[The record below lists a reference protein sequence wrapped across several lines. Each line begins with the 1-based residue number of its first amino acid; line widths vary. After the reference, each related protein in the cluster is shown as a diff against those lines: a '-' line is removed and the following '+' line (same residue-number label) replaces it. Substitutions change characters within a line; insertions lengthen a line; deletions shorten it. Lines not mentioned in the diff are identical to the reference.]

1 MANPKKRAEAVL
13 APQKTINYQFTA
25 IPTKLFYMCD
35 TNCRNMLFVLIQLSD
50 KYSDNEGWFERAN
63 LTLRTDT
70 GFSENLVRAT
80 VDSLYRHGIV
90 EVICNNK
97 TSNRYRL
104 NIDKF
109 GEFEKYSMDEI
120 RNNSE
125 LKITQTKY
133 KNNFTPSYLTQQ
145 SGKELCKQNCK
156 KVRTYID
163 NIENKKN
170 INNIT
175 VNNSIHE
182 NIEKRP
188 NEFKDTDDDY
198 TDLLNSDVYE
208 GELDEW
214 QERLIDETVE
224 VYMDTKDL
232 DTSNSNVEDKNT
244 NMPIPTIGNDTDS
257 NYGVNTALNSLNQI
271 HGDYRQFNEQ
281 FNKIY
286 EDLRRYREEWKQTHS
301 FDADSNIID
310 NLKSAVEMHRDGKLT
325 AKQINGYF
333 RFIMGYFKMRV
344 KYNRKLIFSNN
355 TLKEWFWEALHDYFN
370 STLTEE
376 EYLFTYIEQKTNNLT
391 ELNAK
396 GEKSLSA
403 FAAYATEIAS
413 LHLMKYEYADTSIS
427 QTYRQLIMDTYGF
440 QSSITSPL
448 SPTGKQSVFSNNN
461 INHQP
466 QTAPEAQNKAVVTP
480 STTSNEEMSTFRP
493 KDVTEG
499 ESAIME
505 ELKLKAKDIINQ
517 CRKNCLLVK
526 TDNQIYNASEISA
539 ILNPIVELIESVPT
553 VEVLEYINN
562 QATGLMNRLYSNPTF
577 HFKTLTSIYENLK
590 YTYEV
595 RHSQLTDPKFT
606 VDIESC
612 YDKINSIK
620 VYPYLSE
627 KEIKANLKTVEK
639 FTEFANNTNYILSQ
653 DDIKAIDT
661 YLWEIENTN
670 TSIDE
675 DLVDEINETT
685 TKWKQLKKKFGM

>member
-35 TNCRNMLFVLIQLSD
+35 TNCRNMLCVLIQLSD
-50 KYSDNEGWFERAN
+50 MYSDSEGWFERAN

-109 GEFEKYSMDEI
+109 CEFEKYSMVEI
-120 RNNSE
+120 HNNSE

-163 NIENKKN
+163 NIENINN

-182 NIEKRP
+182 SIEKYP
-188 NEFKDTDDDY
+188 YEFRGTD
-198 TDLLNSDVYE
+198 
-208 GELDEW
+208 G
-214 QERLIDETVE
+214 LIDETVE

-244 NMPIPTIGNDTDS
+244 NIPIPTIINDTDS
-257 NYGVNTALNSLNQI
+257 HYGVNTALISPNQV
-271 HGDYRQFNEQ
+271 HGDYIQFNEQ

-286 EDLRRYREEWKQTHS
+286 KDLRRYREEWKQTHS
-301 FDADSNIID
+301 FDADSKIIN
-310 NLKSAVEMHRDGKLT
+310 NLKSAVEMYRDGKLT

-344 KYNRKLIFSNN
+344 KYNRKLIYSNKK
-355 TLKEWFWEALHDYFN
+355 LKEWFWEALHDYFN

-376 EYLFTYIEQKTNNLT
+376 EYLITYIEQKTNNLT
-391 ELNAK
+391 ELNGK

-427 QTYRQLIMDTYGF
+427 QTYRQLIVDPYGF
-440 QSSITSPL
+440 QSSITPPL
-448 SPTGKQSVFSNNN
+448 SPTGKQSVSRNNN

-466 QTAPEAQNKAVVTP
+466 QTAPETQDKAVVTP
-480 STTSNEEMSTFRP
+480 STTSNEEMFTFRL

-517 CRKNCLLVK
+517 CWKNCLLVK
-526 TDNQIYNASEISA
+526 TDDEVYNASEISA
-539 ILNPIVELIESVPT
+539 ILNLIVELFAAAPS

-562 QATGLMNRLYSNPTF
+562 RVTGLMNKLYSNPTF
-577 HFKTLTSIYENLK
+577 HYQTLTSIYANLK
-590 YTYEV
+590 YAYEV
-595 RHSQLTDPKFT
+595 RHSQLTHPQFT

-612 YDKINSIK
+612 YDKINSIT
-620 VYPYLSE
+620 VYPYLSV
-627 KEIKANLKTVEK
+627 KEIEANLETVEK
-639 FTEFANNTNYILSQ
+639 AIEYTNKTNNMLPLENIKVL
-653 DDIKAIDT
+653 DD
-661 YLWEIENTN
+661 YLWEIEHTT

-675 DLVDEINETT
+675 DLIDEINGTT
-685 TKWKQLKKKFGM
+685 TKWEQLKKKFGR